1 MWGAIIMSVIMAV
14 PIAAIIS
21 NALLKYKKMEL
32 ERERPGG
39 ALSEEEKLIL
49 VESIKRLKED
59 NDRLIQQQKA
69 LEQRLQVLEQKQLGE

>member
-21 NALLKYKKMEL
+21 NAVLKYKKL
-32 ERERPGG
+32 EYERDRPGG
-39 ALSEEEKLIL
+39 SLSEEEKNIL

-59 NDRLIQQQKA
+59 NDRLIQQQTA
-69 LEQRLQVLEQKQLGE
+69 LEQRLQALEQKQLGG